1 MQRKVHWTRIQENTV
16 TLSSGYVIWDKPFNL
31 FGFHIYPH
39 MVSQIKIPLYRS
51 RMYLQCWRPWF
62 NSWVGKIPWRNKWAT
77 HSSILA
83 WRIPMDRGTWRAT
96 VHGVAKSQTQLSD

>member
-39 MVSQIKIPLYRS
+39 NEMVSQIKIP
-51 RMYLQCWRPWF
+51 F
-62 NSWVGKIPWRNKWAT
+62 V
-77 HSSILA
+77 
-83 WRIPMDRGTWRAT
+83 
-96 VHGVAKSQTQLSD
+96 